1 MSRDTLAL
9 IACIEAQSQRAFGW
23 RDGRDC
29 VSFAAACIE
38 AQTGCDPLDG
48 IPRWRTKAEALTIA
62 RDRGGLKR
70 ALNKRL
76 RRIAPAMAQRGD
88 IAGLPDRLFGVRLM
102 VVEGATLVGPGTTG
116 LERLPRSEMVL
127 AWSAVT
133 ERADG

>member
-1 MSRDTLAL
+1 MSRDTAAL
-9 IACIEAQSQRAFGW
+9 IACIEARQARGFRW
-23 RDGRDC
+23 RRGRDC

-38 AQTGCDPLDG
+38 AQTGVDPLDG
-48 IPRWRTKAEALTIA
+48 IPRWRTKAEALKAA
-62 RDRGGLKR
+62 RLRGGLTK
-70 ALNKRL
+70 AMNKRL
-76 RRIAPAMAQRGD
+76 PRIAPAMAQRGD

-116 LERLPRSEMVL
+116 LERLPRSEMVY